1 LCHRRS
7 SIRFTGFPATLVAG
21 QNKDLG
27 NQTDR
32 PTAIARFA
40 GIRSTVRLSKG
51 GAMARVCSVCGK
63 GPVTGNNVS
72 HANNRTK
79 RRWYPNLQT
88 VRVLVEGA
96 PKRIR
101 VCTQC
106 LKSNRITKAPK
117 AAVAV

>member
-1 LCHRRS
+1 MRGCVIGLPSLR
-7 SIRFTGFPATLVAG
+7 LVAG
-21 QNKDLG
+21 RVKHDIKVEL
-27 NQTDR
+27 
-32 PTAIARFA
+32 
-40 GIRSTVRLSKG
+40 
-51 GAMARVCSVCGK
+51 MARVCAVCAK

-88 VRVLVEGA
+88 VRVLVDGA

-106 LKSNRITKAPK
+106 LKSNRIKKAS
-117 AAVAV
+117 

>member
-1 LCHRRS
+1 MLAGPLGLEVSVVPPLERRP
-7 SIRFTGFPATLVAG
+7 IRT
-21 QNKDLG
+21 
-27 NQTDR
+27 
-32 PTAIARFA
+32 
-40 GIRSTVRLSKG
+40 IRRGMKL
-51 GAMARVCSVCGK
+51 MARVCTICGK

-96 PKRIR
+96 PRRVR

-106 LKSNRITKAPK
+106 LKSNRVVKAPR
-117 AAVAV
+117 ARPMAVPVSP